1 MFVDVTVP
9 QFAEG
14 ATRIKLNR
22 WLCAVG
28 DQVAEAQEIAEATT
42 DKIAVSIEAPAAGRL
57 AEILIEP
64 GEAVS
69 VGQAIGRIETT

>member
-1 MFVDVTVP
+1 MLVDVTVP

-28 DQVAEAQEIAEATT
+28 DTIAEGQEVAEATT
-42 DKIAVSIEAPAAGRL
+42 DKIAVSIEAPCAGTLR
-57 AEILIEP
+57 EILVEA
-64 GEAVS
+64 GEAVT
-69 VGQAIGRIETT
+69 VGQALGRVESE

>member
-1 MFVDVTVP
+1 MLVDVTVP

-28 DQVAEAQEIAEATT
+28 DTVAEAQEIAEATT
-42 DKIAVSIEAPAAGRL
+42 DKIAVSIEAPCSGTL
-57 AEILIEP
+57 HEIVVEP
-64 GEAVS
+64 GEAVA
-69 VGQAIGRIETT
+69 VGQTIGRIDQA